1 MQLAFK
7 LDEGGMMA
15 RLGLVCIAVIGVAC
29 SEMDVSFTTAS
40 SSDDALRQAAELSGE
55 QSLDLV
61 SEGAGTELNMEE
73 SFVPSRVKNRKL
85 DILMVID
92 ESQSMQARREKLAA
106 NLSHLLK
113 YEGLANSDWRIGV
126 VSSARDSLLRQ
137 PFITAAN
144 QEQEF
149 AEQVKNPGSG
159 HSSDR
164 NVERAL
170 YNASLALQGNAGR
183 DWLRKNSIAVVL
195 IITDEDHRQCNRDTE
210 SCSDVAAYSLQNFY
224 EELRNLR
231 QPQVT
236 AKIYG
241 ILSDNSDRRENFL
254 SQIVLEGGDNGSLF
268 TAWES
273 LEEDYSTVLQDISK
287 NVADTLQSTFTLQ
300 QEYSGDSAE
309 VVINTVGGR
318 KTALSEDEYEITD
331 RTLSIYEGLLD
342 ELGDVETVVVTYTYL
357 REE

>member
-1 MQLAFK
+1 
-7 LDEGGMMA
+7 MA
-15 RLGLVCIAVIGVAC
+15 RLGLVCIAVIGTAC
-29 SEMDVSFTTAS
+29 SAMEASFSTAS
-40 SSDDALRQAAELSGE
+40 SSDDAVRQAAELSGE
-55 QSLDLV
+55 QSLELV
-61 SEGAGTELNMEE
+61 HEGAGTELNMEE

-92 ESQSMQARREKLAA
+92 ESQSMQAQREELAA
-106 NLSHLLK
+106 SLSHLLK

-126 VSSARDSLLRQ
+126 ISSARDSLLRQ
-137 PFITAAN
+137 PFITAAD

-149 AEQVKNPGSG
+149 AEQVKHPSG
-159 HSSDR
+159 GDSGDL

-170 YNASLALQGNAGR
+170 YNASRALQGNAGR
-183 DWLRKNSIAVVL
+183 NWLRKNSIAVVL
-195 IITDEDHRQCNRDTE
+195 IITDEDHRQCNRATD

-224 EELRNLR
+224 EELRDLR

-241 ILSDNSDRRENFL
+241 ILSDDEDRRMNFL

-268 TAWES
+268 TEWKS
-273 LEEDYSTVLQDISK
+273 ISEDYSTVLQEISK

-300 QEYSGDSAE
+300 QEYSGDGAE

-318 KTALSEDEYEITD
+318 KTILSEDEYEITD
-331 RTLSIYEGLLD
+331 KTLSIYEGLLD
-342 ELGDVETVVVTYTYL
+342 EMGDVEAVVVTYSYL